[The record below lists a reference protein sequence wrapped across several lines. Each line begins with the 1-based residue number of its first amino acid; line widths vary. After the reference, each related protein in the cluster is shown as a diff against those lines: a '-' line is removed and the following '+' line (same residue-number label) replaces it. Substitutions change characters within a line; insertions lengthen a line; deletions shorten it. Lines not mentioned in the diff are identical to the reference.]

1 MNRCPDTETVL
12 TFAENPLQEKNAAI
26 AAHIVSCPA
35 CQENFRIALDVL
47 ASPPVPVTAEDKAE
61 AERVVMRVKN
71 ARRRQTKL
79 KETIKFLCTQLEK
92 ASIVL
97 VDPKSLPWFEG
108 EGSFVFAAKKRD
120 SFRPSAP
127 STGDAAFTI
136 LFVSCRDEN
145 SPYYWKAEL
154 SLPRLLHERAV
165 IPFKVTGQNGREL
178 ARAKLIYLGIE
189 LPVSNGKAELTA
201 QKFKDCLN
209 GHGISV
215 VFEDGTVVNGDIL
228 I

>member
-1 MNRCPDTETVL
+1 MNQCPDAEAVL
-12 TFAENPLQEKNAAI
+12 AFAEKPLQEKNAAI

-47 ASPPVPVTAEDKAE
+47 ATPPVPVTAEDKAE

-71 ARRRQTKL
+71 AHHWQTKL
-79 KETIKFLCTQLEK
+79 KETIKFLCAQLEK
-92 ASIVL
+92 ASFVL
-97 VDPKSLPWFEG
+97 VDPKSLPWVEG
-108 EGSFVFAAKKRD
+108 EGSFVFAAKRGD

-127 STGDAAFTI
+127 LTGDGAFTI

-145 SPYYWKAEL
+145 SPYFWTAEL
-154 SLPRLLHERAV
+154 SLPRLLHDRAV
-165 IPFKVTGQNGREL
+165 IPFKVTGQNGREI

-201 QKFKDCLN
+201 QNFKDCLK

-215 VFEDGTVVNGDIL
+215 VFEDGTVVHGEIL